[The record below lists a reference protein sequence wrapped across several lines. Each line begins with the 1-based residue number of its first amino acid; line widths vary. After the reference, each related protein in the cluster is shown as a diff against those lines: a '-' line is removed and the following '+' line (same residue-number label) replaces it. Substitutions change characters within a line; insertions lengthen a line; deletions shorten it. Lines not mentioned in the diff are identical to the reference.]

1 MAKSCYEYA
10 MDILARYPK
19 TEKELRIKMYQ
30 HGYDS
35 EMVQKTLQKLK
46 TENFLND
53 ELFAESYLHSE
64 VVKKGKPLLLVM
76 QKLELKGIEKSLL
89 QKLAKEHS
97 EDIAEGIHQRISK
110 EIQLYK
116 KKWVDGFEII
126 QKLMRKGY
134 CLADIKSVINP
145 QDD

>member
-1 MAKSCYEYA
+1 MTKSCYEYA
-10 MDILARYPK
+10 IDILARYPK

-76 QKLELKGIEKSLL
+76 QKLELKGIDKSLL

-97 EDIAEGIHQRISK
+97 EDIAEGIHQRIAK

-116 KKWVDGFEII
+116 KK
-126 QKLMRKGY
+126 
-134 CLADIKSVINP
+134 
-145 QDD
+145 

>member
-10 MDILARYPK
+10 MDILVRYPK

-76 QKLELKGIEKSLL
+76 QKLELKGIDKSLL

-97 EDIAEGIHQRISK
+97 EDIAEGIHQRIAK

-116 KKWVDGFEII
+116 KK
-126 QKLMRKGY
+126 
-134 CLADIKSVINP
+134 
-145 QDD
+145 

>member
-1 MAKSCYEYA
+1 
-10 MDILARYPK
+10 
-19 TEKELRIKMYQ
+19 MYQ

-35 EMVQKTLQKLK
+35 ERVQKTLQKLK

-97 EDIAEGIHQRISK
+97 EDIAEGIHQRIAK

-134 CLADIKSVINP
+134 RLADIKSVIKP

>member
-64 VVKKGKPLLLVM
+64 VVKKGKPLRNLFF
-76 QKLELKGIEKSLL
+76 KNL
-89 QKLAKEHS
+89 QKSTLKILLREFIKESQRKSNFTKKS
-97 EDIAEGIHQRISK
+97 ELTA
-110 EIQLYK
+110 L
-116 KKWVDGFEII
+116 
-126 QKLMRKGY
+126 KLF
-134 CLADIKSVINP
+134 KS
-145 QDD
+145 

>member
-19 TEKELRIKMYQ
+19 TEKEL
-30 HGYDS
+30 
-35 EMVQKTLQKLK
+35 
-46 TENFLND
+46 
-53 ELFAESYLHSE
+53 
-64 VVKKGKPLLLVM
+64 
-76 QKLELKGIEKSLL
+76 
-89 QKLAKEHS
+89 S
-97 EDIAEGIHQRISK
+97 EDITEGIQQRIAK

-134 CLADIKSVINP
+134 RLADIKSVIKP

>member
-1 MAKSCYEYA
+1 MSYKLVLI
-10 MDILARYPK
+10 DLDDTLFDYPK

-64 VVKKGKPLLLVM
+64 VIKKGKPLLLVM

-97 EDIAEGIHQRISK
+97 EDIAEGIHQRIAK

-116 KKWVDGFEII
+116 KK
-126 QKLMRKGY
+126 
-134 CLADIKSVINP
+134 
-145 QDD
+145 

>member
-1 MAKSCYEYA
+1 
-10 MDILARYPK
+10 
-19 TEKELRIKMYQ
+19 MYQ

-76 QKLELKGIEKSLL
+76 QKLELKGIDKSLL
-89 QKLAKEHS
+89 QKL
-97 EDIAEGIHQRISK
+97 EGIHQRIAK

-134 CLADIKSVINP
+134 RLADIKSVIKP